1 MSIAEDNFDR
11 LENPE
16 ELYDAIEMGLDI
28 EFRLYAK
35 RYNISWRYLK
45 FTSIEDKNKP
55 FICICPDGDAKFY
68 NSVEDLL
75 NRHEVDGKPLRD
87 TWKDMQI
94 LAM

>member
-35 RYNISWRYLK
+35 RYNISWR
-45 FTSIEDKNKP
+45 DNKP